1 MEGDENGVA
10 NGYFKDNVLAQTSG
24 QPTDEAQAQVS
35 AFEQGQK
42 GDMGNEIYFS
52 VFVLFT
58 AFGEV
63 IGVQFIDTGRRAQ
76 TLALGTCGV
85 WDLGVALVGT
95 EQRGVLELEVEHFL

>member
-1 MEGDENGVA
+1 
-10 NGYFKDNVLAQTSG
+10 
-24 QPTDEAQAQVS
+24 
-35 AFEQGQK
+35 
-42 GDMGNEIYFS
+42 MGNEIYFS

-95 EQRGVLELEVEHFL
+95 E